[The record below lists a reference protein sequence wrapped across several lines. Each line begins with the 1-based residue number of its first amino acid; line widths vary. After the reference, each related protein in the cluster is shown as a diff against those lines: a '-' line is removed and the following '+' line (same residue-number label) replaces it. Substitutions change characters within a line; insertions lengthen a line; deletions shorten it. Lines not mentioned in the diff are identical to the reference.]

1 MGKLPDLGQ
10 QGTSIVRALRKIQ
23 FPVLLTGVLLNN
35 EKKEFGMGGNRGSV
49 YLLAPGAANTLLLN
63 PHTVHTDHELA
74 CNP

>member
-10 QGTSIVRALRKIQ
+10 QGTSIVRALRTIQ
-23 FPVLLTGVLLNN
+23 FPVLPTGVLLNN
-35 EKKEFGMGGNRGSV
+35 EFGMGGKRGSV

-74 CNP
+74 V